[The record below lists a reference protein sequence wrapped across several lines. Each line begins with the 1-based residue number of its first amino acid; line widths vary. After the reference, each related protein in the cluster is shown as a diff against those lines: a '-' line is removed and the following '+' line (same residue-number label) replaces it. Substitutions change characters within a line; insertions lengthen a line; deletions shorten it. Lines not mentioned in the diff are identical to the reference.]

1 MTAYPW
7 IFSLS
12 GGLWPNINYMHELG
26 MGEMRDNGR
35 RHEPREGATRRC
47 RAGIGLGLRVAAVAP
62 ACVRVGP
69 LTRHQPVRAHL
80 LENSRRL
87 HQGQHLYDGAD
98 AGWLSVAG
106 YGIWLVSLRRNRA
119 VRWQPP
125 DGAQLP
131 SQRIDPLFVDRDGTL
146 WIATDKGLASWR
158 NAKLTTYPEVNG
170 RRIDSLA
177 QDAEGTVWFGVENPG
192 SLCAIRAAN
201 TQCYGAGSFGRSIP
215 ALYSDHKG
223 NLWVSSEAGLW
234 RWKPGPPEHY
244 NVPGEGVKAHE
255 LLEDNKGALLMV
267 VSGSLGVIS
276 GAGEGLKQLVDG
288 KIQDYPLPHIAG
300 QFRPTR
306 LLRSSDG
313 SMWIGT
319 LQGLLHLHDG
329 KDRSLRLALTGATAV
344 TCIFEDREG
353 SIWVQH
359 AGRRPGIGSA
369 RGAVPM
375 IFRLRGSS
383 KFRGSRRG
391 S

>member
-1 MTAYPW
+1 MVGVMSHAK
-7 IFSLS
+7 
-12 GGLWPNINYMHELG
+12 
-26 MGEMRDNGR
+26 GR
-35 RHEPREGATRRC
+35 RGDVV
-47 RAGIGLGLRVAAVAP
+47 LGLVL
-62 ACVRVGP
+62 ACGLLLWHP
-69 LTRHQPVRAHL
+69 RAFALDRSLDISQYAHT
-80 LENSRRL
+80 SWKIR
-87 HQGQHLYDGAD
+87 DGFIKGSIFTMAQTPD
-98 AGWLSVAG
+98 GYLWLGTAFG
-106 YGIWLVSLRRNRA
+106 LFRFDGIRA

-255 LLEDNKGALLMV
+255 LLEDDKGALLMA

-288 KIQDYPLPHIAG
+288 KIQELPASAYRRAVQTHSPVAK
-300 QFRPTR
+300 QR
-306 LLRSSDG
+306 
-313 SMWIGT
+313 W
-319 LQGLLHLHDG
+319 QYV
-329 KDRSLRLALTGATAV
+329 DR
-344 TCIFEDREG
+344 
-353 SIWVQH
+353 H
-359 AGRRPGIGSA
+359 AARFAASA
-369 RGAVPM
+369 
-375 IFRLRGSS
+375 
-383 KFRGSRRG
+383 
-391 S
+391 